1 MRALLCLLLAG
12 RLFAAEA
19 DESKALKL
27 QQLYDTAFTHYR
39 EGNYA
44 KALQGWQDILRL
56 DPEQKTARDLIKEAR
71 EEIRRR
77 NKDRLDVVYTGLQA
91 GDYKKALG
99 SLDSLIEADAHN
111 PRYEALRGALDEVAR
126 IVPKA
131 PQKSKAWRLAT
142 GALYEV
148 LGPKENVKSAYNRL
162 RYAKELDKS
171 EARFARLLDW
181 LLARRPELAL
191 TDTVTPG
198 MTLLEY
204 KRYIALNHIYDGKH
218 HLAVDVL
225 NEVLAV
231 EPDDLLSLKR
241 LGSAYFSLGRA
252 QNAREAWKKALA
264 LAPDDEQLKKFL
276 AKLDAAAPAPPV
288 SAPRKARRGAKKK
301 PAR

>member
-1 MRALLCLLLAG
+1 MRALLCLLLAT
-12 RLFAAEA
+12 RLLAAEG

-39 EGNYA
+39 EGDYA

-56 DPEQKTARDLIKEAR
+56 DPDQKTARDLIKEAR

-99 SLDSLIEADAHN
+99 ALDALFETDAHN
-111 PRYEALRGALDEVAR
+111 PRYEALRGALDEVSR
-126 IVPKA
+126 IVPKV
-131 PQKSKAWRLAT
+131 PEKSKAWRLAS
-142 GALYEV
+142 GAVYEV
-148 LGPKENVKSAYNRL
+148 LGPKENARDAYNRL
-162 RYAKELDKS
+162 RYAKELAPGDKS
-171 EARFARLLDW
+171 LARLLDW
-181 LLARRPELAL
+181 LLARKPELAL

-198 MTLLEY
+198 MGLLEY
-204 KRYIALNHIYDGKH
+204 KRYIALNHIYDGKY

-225 NEVLAV
+225 DEVLAL
-231 EPDDLLSLKR
+231 EPDDLISLKR

-252 QNAREAWKKALA
+252 QNARDAWRKALA
-264 LAPDDEQLKKFL
+264 LAPDDEQLKKFV
-276 AKLDAAAPAPPV
+276 AKLDAASPAKEASVPK
-288 SAPRKARRGAKKK
+288 KARRGARKK